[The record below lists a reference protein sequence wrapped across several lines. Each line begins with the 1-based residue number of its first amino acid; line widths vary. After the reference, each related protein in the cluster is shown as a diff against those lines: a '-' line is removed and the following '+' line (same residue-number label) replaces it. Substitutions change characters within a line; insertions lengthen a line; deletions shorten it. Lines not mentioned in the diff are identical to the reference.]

1 MTFKGRSADILR
13 HNLNYIPGGVV
24 SMNRKVAPELVF
36 LRAAGAYMWDA
47 EGKRYLDYHGAFA
60 PFFLG
65 HNHPRVTAA
74 IERVLRDGT
83 TLPGTGTTLL
93 EGTLAELLCEQIA
106 AVENVV
112 FLNTGS
118 EATAQALRLARAATE
133 RDHVIVTLGGYNGWF
148 DDVARSVMPS
158 LAEAGPRVSP
168 GEYRF
173 IPMGGGIPMAHRE
186 HTHVINFN
194 DLDSVRYV
202 CERYPIAAL
211 MTEPILHNIGVVKP
225 SPGYLEGL
233 RQLADEYGFVLIFD
247 EVKTGVRHALGG
259 YSALSGVTPDLVVYG
274 KAVASGFPMA
284 VLGGRRDLMGYFV
297 HPDLQRRPLLAG
309 TYNGHPVS
317 LTAAI
322 ATIEVLRENGGEVYR
337 HVERLGQQ
345 LERGAQ
351 ALFAELGVT
360 ATVCRQGSA
369 FSIYFM
375 DHAPHDWHDLLGHHA
390 FDVDRNWRRALIERG
405 VYVFPEATKQCS
417 ISTVHTASDIEF
429 TLAQM
434 RETLS
439 VLSPVAPVRG
449 STEAA
454 RAPGRSATVHAGGV
468 RTKCAYI
475 SSDGE

>member
-1 MTFKGRSADILR
+1 MTATRTSADILR
-13 HNLNYIPGGVV
+13 HNLDYIPGGVV

-36 LRAAGAYMWDA
+36 VRAAGAYMWDA

-65 HNHPRVTAA
+65 HNHPRITAA
-74 IERVLRDGT
+74 IARVLHDGT

-93 EGTLAELLCEQIA
+93 EGTLAELLCEQIE
-106 AVENVV
+106 AVETVV

-118 EATAQALRLARAATE
+118 EATAQGLRLARAVTE

-173 IPMGGGIPMAHRE
+173 IPMGAGIPMAHRE
-186 HTHVINFN
+186 HTHVVNFN
-194 DLDSVRYV
+194 DLESVRYV

-211 MTEPILHNIGVVKP
+211 MTEPILHNVGVVKP

-247 EVKTGVRHALGG
+247 EVKTGFRHALGG

-274 KAVASGFPMA
+274 KAVASGYPLA
-284 VLGGRRDLMGYFV
+284 VLGGRRDLMAYFA
-297 HPDLQRRPLLAG
+297 HPDPLRRPLLAG

-322 ATIEVLRENGGEVYR
+322 ATIEVLRENDGAVYR
-337 HVERLGQQ
+337 HVEQLGLQF
-345 LERGAQ
+345 ERGARS
-351 ALFAELGVT
+351 LFSELGMT

-375 DHAPHDWHDLLGHHA
+375 DHAPRDWHDLLGHHA
-390 FDVDRNWRRALIERG
+390 FDFDRHWRRALIERG

-417 ISTVHTASDIEF
+417 ISTVHTTTDIEF

-434 RETLS
+434 HETLRE
-439 VLSPVAPVRG
+439 LSPA
-449 STEAA
+449 
-454 RAPGRSATVHAGGV
+454 ATVLRATEGATAPAGAAAVPPGV
-468 RTKCAYI
+468 RRQ
-475 SSDGE
+475 E